1 MPVFRTGW
9 LCLFKFLKSFTL
21 NNNDKVCLFLFTSEV
36 ASFECLVYKYM
47 KNNYFMKGRKHCIYM
62 YSTGIKPN
70 TSTVGRGDERGRGRG
85 RGRGA
90 RGRGR
95 AAAGTSRT
103 IMDCKFNNITG
114 NTL

>member
-1 MPVFRTGW
+1 
-9 LCLFKFLKSFTL
+9 
-21 NNNDKVCLFLFTSEV
+21 
-36 ASFECLVYKYM
+36 
-47 KNNYFMKGRKHCIYM
+47 MKGRKHCIYM

-114 NTL
+114 NML